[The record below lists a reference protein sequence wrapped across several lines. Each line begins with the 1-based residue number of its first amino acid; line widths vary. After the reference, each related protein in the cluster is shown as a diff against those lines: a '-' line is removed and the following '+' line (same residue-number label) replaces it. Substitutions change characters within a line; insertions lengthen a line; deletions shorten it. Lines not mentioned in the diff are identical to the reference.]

1 MSSGLTHFTKIAKPI
16 ASTDLPSAR
25 RLVLRLYRMWIR
37 QIPLIQENFALEY
50 NKTQCLAKLKE
61 KFLENSHVRDPRAI
75 DLLVFK
81 GRQELDEC
89 VFVWKQRTHILR
101 YFQDTKR
108 KPVTKFMDRF
118 NQGMKNL

>member
-1 MSSGLTHFTKIAKPI
+1 MSSGLTHFTKVAKPI
-16 ASTDLPSAR
+16 ASVDLPSAR
-25 RLVLRLYRMWIR
+25 KLVIRLYRMWIR
-37 QIPLIQENFALEY
+37 EIPRIQENFTLEY
-50 NKTQCLAKLKE
+50 NRAQCVAKLRE
-61 KFLENSHVRDPRAI
+61 KFLENAHVRDPRAI

-89 VFVWKQRTHILR
+89 VLVWKQRTHILR

-108 KPVTKFMDRF
+108 KPLTKFMDRF

>member
-16 ASTDLPSAR
+16 SSTDLPSAR

-37 QIPLIQENFALEY
+37 QIPLIQENFTLEY
-50 NKTQCLAKLKE
+50 NRTQCVAKLKE
-61 KFLENSHVRDPRAI
+61 KFRENSHVRDPRAI

-89 VFVWKQRTHILR
+89 VYTWKQRTHILR

-108 KPVTKFMDRF
+108 KPVTKFMDKF